1 MTSAVS
7 LAKKY
12 NLPVIPIHIKARN
25 SFLFYLFDQISNSLK
40 DIMLFYEVLN
50 KKKVKY
56 TINIGRSININSLPN
71 DNNEAIKILKSKV
84 LSLNLKNKKKIL
96 DPIRKIINPISLKKK
111 NI

>member
-1 MTSAVS
+1 
-7 LAKKY
+7 
-12 NLPVIPIHIKARN
+12 
-25 SFLFYLFDQISNSLK
+25 
-40 DIMLFYEVLN
+40 MLFYEVLN